1 MSQSNYKK
9 QYVVLQN
16 TVLVI
21 LETAFSFLLRH
32 DPVLQL
38 KTQDLIEQNAL
49 IKINSYIP
57 FFDVYIQFT
66 QRGVLFDITPP
77 QRPADVEFRTTLAEL
92 IKVLW
97 FGHLRSLKAMKAT
110 GNQEIQHQFQDLLL
124 LCTLPKIAKEFPRW
138 FQQKNT
144 GEDVTASDQRVAPL
158 LEQLEYQRQ
167 QIAKLKLEV
176 KEQKYAKK
184 NAYKREK
191 LWKWSSIFFGLAWLI
206 TFVILIWIQ
215 W

>member
-1 MSQSNYKK
+1 MPQSKYKK

-38 KTQDLIEQNAL
+38 KTQQLIEQQAL

-66 QRGVLFDITPP
+66 ERGVLFDITPP

-92 IKVLW
+92 IKILW
-97 FGHLRSLKAMKAT
+97 FGHLRSLKGMKAK
-110 GNQEIQHQFQDLLL
+110 GNSEIQHQFQDLLL
-124 LCTLPKIAKEFPRW
+124 LCTLPKIAKECSRW

-167 QIAKLKLEV
+167 QIAKLKLDV
-176 KEQKYAKK
+176 KEQKYAKQ
-184 NAYKREK
+184 NAYKRAR

-206 TFVILIWIQ
+206 TFITLIWLQ